1 MKKFILDLIVKENK
15 TLNSQYFLLILT
27 SKEQLPEMLPG
38 QFVEVRVDNAPTT
51 FLRRPISIN
60 YVDYIRDALC
70 LMWQMGGEGTTN
82 KSTVEHGEVVCFIVP
97 LFKKVIL

>member
-51 FLRRPISIN
+51 LLRRPISIN
-60 YVDYIRDALC
+60 YVDY
-70 LMWQMGGEGTTN
+70 
-82 KSTVEHGEVVCFIVP
+82 KIVTMP
-97 LFKKVIL
+97 

>member
-51 FLRRPISIN
+51 FLRRPISIIMLIIIGMN
-60 YVDYIRDALC
+60 FGFWC
-70 LMWQMGGEGTTN
+70 
-82 KSTVEHGEVVCFIVP
+82 KS
-97 LFKKVIL
+97 